1 MLNFIKKQSVGTW
14 ITLGALILAVVSAI
28 LYGVNVGGDGY
39 FYGNT
44 VTLLV
49 VMSVL
54 AILMLAAIIT
64 LSQFEFKGLL
74 GKILDIVCL
83 VFKILIPTF
92 LALGLIELI
101 GTRVEG
107 LAFIYFS
114 NPEVLGTIQTPAN
127 MASAHS
133 AIASFILYG
142 ITIVVSIVAAF
153 FGLRKKNKA
162 EKTERPVETEP
173 ASENA

>member
-1 MLNFIKKQSVGTW
+1 MLNFIKKQSIGTW
-14 ITLGALILAVVSAI
+14 ISLGALILAVVSAI
-28 LYGVNVGGDGY
+28 VYGVNVGSMGY
-39 FYGNT
+39 FYDNK

-49 VMSVL
+49 VMTVL

-83 VFKILIPTF
+83 VFKVLIPTF
-92 LALGLIELI
+92 LALGLMELI

-142 ITIVVSIVAAF
+142 ITIVVSAVAAF

-162 EKTERPVETEP
+162 ESSESTVDAEP
-173 ASENA
+173 ASEGA